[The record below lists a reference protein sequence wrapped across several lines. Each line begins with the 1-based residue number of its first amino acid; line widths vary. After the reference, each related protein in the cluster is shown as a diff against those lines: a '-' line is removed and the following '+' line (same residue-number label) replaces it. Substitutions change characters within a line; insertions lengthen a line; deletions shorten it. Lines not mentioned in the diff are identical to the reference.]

1 MTSSAIIQKSLKRN
15 IKVQKNKSKNLSGQ
29 HLLGVIAMN
38 AKVNI
43 SNRAGASFPVR
54 RMDFNFDNVPEY
66 WMNGSASLTHFMTA
80 LSALFPD
87 GEKLFIDSVRAV
99 RYHPAIKDN
108 EVLQKEISAFIGQ
121 EAMHTKEH
129 ENFNDSAKR
138 FGHDVDK
145 YERETGRLIQG
156 TRKWFARVV
165 KPFGMTQEMVD
176 LTATTALEHFTATI
190 ASQLLTN
197 EYIQELMTDPTM
209 SNMWFWHA
217 VEENEH
223 KAVAYDVY
231 EAVFG
236 KGIKA
241 YTLRTSA
248 LVIAMALI
256 FSIQS
261 SFVIRLLK
269 DDGKLSFKELGTIYK
284 YAYSPSKGII
294 TGMTKE
300 MLEYFKP
307 GFHPNDLDTVS
318 LLETWKAKLGL

>member
-1 MTSSAIIQKSLKRN
+1 
-15 IKVQKNKSKNLSGQ
+15 
-29 HLLGVIAMN
+29 MN

-54 RMDFNFDNVPEY
+54 RMNFDFDSVPEY
-66 WMNGSASLTHFMTA
+66 WMNGSAGLTHFMTA

-87 GEKLFIDSVRAV
+87 GEQLFIDSVRAV
-99 RYHPAIKDN
+99 RYHPAIKEN
-108 EVLQKEISAFIGQ
+108 EALQKEISAFIGQ
-121 EAMHTKEH
+121 EAMHTHEH
-129 ENFNDSAKR
+129 VGFNAAAQKY
-138 FGHDVDK
+138 GHDVAK
-145 YERETGRLIQG
+145 LERQTGVVIQ
-156 TRKWFARVV
+156 TARKVFAKVV

-197 EYIQELMTDPTM
+197 QHIQKLMTDPTM
-209 SNMWFWHA
+209 STMWYWHA
-217 VEENEH
+217 IEENEH

-241 YTLRTSA
+241 YALRNTA
-248 LVIAMALI
+248 LVFAMVLI
-256 FSIQS
+256 FLAQS
-261 SFVIRLLK
+261 SFVLRLLK
-269 DDGKLSFKELGTIYK
+269 DDGKLNFKELAMIYS

-294 TGMTKE
+294 AGMGKE
-300 MLEYFKP
+300 MLAYFKP